1 MSLLTKITTIP
12 VKPEIS
18 RKTLTSGAG
27 LIALVALA
35 KLIAHLLVAGNFGY
49 FRDELYYIDSGRHFQ
64 TGYVDF
70 VPFIAWLAGIL
81 QIVGDNLVV
90 LHIISALTGTALV
103 VVTGLMAREMGGNRI
118 AQGLAALGTA
128 VMVTFL
134 ATGSLFTMDV
144 FDELWWGLAAFV
156 FILLVKRQNPRLWL
170 LFGLVA
176 GIGVFT
182 KLTILFFGFGLV
194 VGVLLTSRRNDFRTR
209 WPWLGGAIAF
219 AFLVPWIIWEVINGW
234 PTVEFWGNYGG
245 FASSSPLDFL
255 LSQLFTMNLFNLPLV
270 IAGFIFYFRR
280 PEGKPYRALGWLF
293 VVLYVFFTLT
303 RAKSY
308 FLSPAY
314 PILFAGGAVVL
325 GQAFTRATL
334 RRYIGVAYAA
344 LLVAS
349 GVFFGLGVMPAL
361 GPQTYSHYYGWVAA
375 ASGANQTADGQ
386 VYPQILGDKLGWD
399 TMTATV
405 ASAYAKLPAD
415 QRAQACILTLNY
427 GEASALNFLGPK
439 YHLPPVISGHN
450 NYYLWGPGKCGGQVL
465 LTVGYDRAD
474 MLKSY
479 DSVQQ
484 VATITCKDCQPEE
497 NNLPVYLCTRPHIA
511 PIDGWKT
518 VKHFN

>member
-1 MSLLTKITTIP
+1 MSLSASSKFPARQWL
-12 VKPEIS
+12 S

-27 LIALVALA
+27 LIALVALV
-35 KLIAHLLVAGNFGY
+35 KLLAHLLVAGNFGY

-70 VPFIAWLAGIL
+70 LPFIAWLAGIL
-81 QIVGDNLVV
+81 RIFGDNLIL
-90 LHIISALTGTALV
+90 LHIISALAGTALV
-103 VVTGLMAREMGGNRI
+103 IVTGLMAREMGGGRV
-118 AQGLAALGTA
+118 AQGLAALATA

-134 ATGSLFTMDV
+134 ATGSLYTMDV
-144 FDELWWGLAAFV
+144 FDELWWGLAAYA
-156 FILLVKRQNPRLWL
+156 FILLVTRQNPKFWL
-170 LFGLVA
+170 LFGL
-176 GIGVFT
+176 ITGVGLFT
-182 KLTILFFGFGLV
+182 KLTMLFFGFGLV

-219 AFLVPWIIWEVINGW
+219 AFLVPWIIWESINGW

-245 FASSSPLDFL
+245 FASGSPLDFL
-255 LSQLFTMNLFNLPLV
+255 ISQLFTMNLFNLPLV
-270 IAGFIFYFRR
+270 IAAFIFYFRR
-280 PEGKPYRALGWLF
+280 AEGKPYRALGWLF

-325 GQAFTRATL
+325 GQSFTRYAS
-334 RRYIGVAYAA
+334 RKYIGIAYTT

-349 GVFFGLGVMPAL
+349 GVFFGLGVMPVL
-361 GPQTYSHYYGWVAA
+361 GPQTYSQYYGWVAA
-375 ASGANQTADGQ
+375 VSGANQTEGGQ
-386 VYPQILGDKLGWD
+386 VYPQILGDRLGWD

-405 ASAYAKLPAD
+405 ASAYAKLPAN

-427 GEASALNFLGPK
+427 GEASALNFFGAK
-439 YHLPPVISGHN
+439 DGLPPVISGHN
-450 NYYLWGPGKCGGQVL
+450 NYYLWGPGNCSGTVL
-465 LTVGYDRAD
+465 LTVGYSQSD

-479 DSVQQ
+479 GSVTQ

-497 NNLPVYLCTRPHIA
+497 NNLPVYLCTQPQVSPVNA
-511 PIDGWKT
+511 WKT